1 MNKASGGN
9 RISVELL
16 QILND
21 NSIKVLHLIQQQI
34 WKSQQGP
41 QDWKRSV
48 FTPIPKKGNDKE
60 CSSYCT
66 IALIS
71 HASKL
76 TVKIIQANLQQ

>member
-66 IALIS
+66 ISLIS